1 MRGMKMLKTIFLTI
15 TATIAVVTLVATLF
29 LNTILGAFGLA
40 ATSIETLQNLKTSQQ
55 IVKRMKTRQ
64 AQKKLKVTKRFAK
77 RPAKRIASA
86 AAAAATVGTIGV
98 AVAVTALEANDY
110 CEEKRELQEDSD
122 ILNGTHTEFDY
133 TACYEEGKKD
143 LSAVLT
149 QVKDS
154 TVDAVSDAWRGTTHY
169 SAEKWTSIKESCTQA
184 LVLTGNASSRLWDAA
199 IAWVAE

>member
-1 MRGMKMLKTIFLTI
+1 M
-15 TATIAVVTLVATLF
+15 VSLVATLF

-55 IVKRMKTRQ
+55 IVQRMKTRQ

-122 ILNGTHTEFDY
+122 ILNGTDTEFDY
-133 TACYEEGKKD
+133 AACYEEGKKD
-143 LSAVLT
+143 LSAVLM

-154 TVDAVSDAWRGTTHY
+154 TVEAVSDAWRSTSHY
-169 SAEKWTSIKESCTQA
+169 SAEKWTSIKESCTHA
-184 LVLTGNASSRLWDAA
+184 LNQRVMPRHDWWDAA
-199 IAWVAE
+199 ISWAVE